1 MVERSF
7 RKAEVEGST
16 PSIGLFMDI
25 NAKYSSLKEI
35 LRSFGKVVLAYS
47 GGVDSTFLLKAAV
60 DTLGADNVIAT
71 LAVSGSLGKSQ
82 YARAIE
88 MAEVIGANV
97 REVKLGEVSDSDY
110 SANKADRCFHCK
122 GHLFRE
128 LREIAQSENIEHV
141 IYGSNA
147 DDVGDY
153 RPGNRAAQVYGVTAP
168 MAGAKLTKADIREL
182 SRQAGLK
189 TADIPASPC
198 LASRISYGIEITDE
212 KLQQVDQAEDFLR
225 EAGFVEFRVRHHG
238 EIARIEVGADDIERI
253 AAAGLRDKV
262 TAKLKDIG
270 FKFVSLDLTGFQSG
284 SLNDMLTE
292 AEKVEGLKGS

>member
-1 MVERSF
+1 
-7 RKAEVEGST
+7 
-16 PSIGLFMDI
+16 MDI
-25 NAKYSSLKEI
+25 DAKYSSLKEI
-35 LRSFGKVVLAYS
+35 LRSLGKVVLAYS

-60 DTLGADNVIAT
+60 DTLGADNVIAA

-97 REVKLGEVSDSDY
+97 VEVRLGEVSDSEY

-128 LREIAQSENIEHV
+128 LLEIARSKGIEHV
-141 IYGSNA
+141 IYGCNA
-147 DDVGDY
+147 DDVNDY
-153 RPGNRAAQVYGVTAP
+153 RPGHRAAEVYGVTAP
-168 MAGAKLTKADIREL
+168 MADARLTKADIRQL
-182 SRQAGLK
+182 SRQADLK

-198 LASRISYGIEITDE
+198 LASRISYGTEITDE
-212 KLQQVDQAEDFLR
+212 RLQQVDQAEDLLR
-225 EAGFVEFRVRHHG
+225 ESGFVEFRVRHHG
-238 EIARIEVGADDIERI
+238 EIARIEVATDDIERI
-253 AAAGLRDKV
+253 AAADMRDKIV
-262 TAKLKDIG
+262 AKLKNIG

-292 AEKVEGLKGS
+292 DEKIEGLKGS

>member
-1 MVERSF
+1 
-7 RKAEVEGST
+7 
-16 PSIGLFMDI
+16 MDI
-25 NAKYSSLKEI
+25 DAKYSSLKEI
-35 LRSFGKVVLAYS
+35 LRSLGKVVLAYS
-47 GGVDSTFLLKAAV
+47 GGVDSTFLLKATV
-60 DTLGADNVIAT
+60 DTLGADNVIAA

-88 MAEVIGANV
+88 MAEFIGANFI
-97 REVKLGEVSDSDY
+97 EVKLGEVSDSQY

-128 LREIAQSENIEHV
+128 LLEIARSKGIEHV

-147 DDVGDY
+147 DDMDDY
-153 RPGNRAAQVYGVTAP
+153 RPGNRAAEVYGVTAP
-168 MAGAKLTKADIREL
+168 MAQAQLTKADIRQL
-182 SRQAGLK
+182 SRQADLK

-225 EAGFVEFRVRHHG
+225 ESGFVEFRVRHHG
-238 EIARIEVGADDIERI
+238 EVARIEVGNDDIERM
-253 AAAGLRDKV
+253 AAAGLRDKIV
-262 TAKLKDIG
+262 AKLKNIG
-270 FKFVSLDLTGFQSG
+270 FKFVRLDLTGFQSG

-292 AEKVEGLKGS
+292 NEKIEGLKGS

>member
-1 MVERSF
+1 
-7 RKAEVEGST
+7 
-16 PSIGLFMDI
+16 MDTD
-25 NAKYSSLKEI
+25 AKYSSLKEI
-35 LRSFGKVVLAYS
+35 LRSLGKVVLAYS

-60 DTLGADNVIAT
+60 DTLGADNVIAA

-88 MAEVIGANV
+88 MAEFIGANLV
-97 REVKLGEVSDSDY
+97 EVNLGEVSDSQY

-128 LREIAQSENIEHV
+128 LLEIAKNENIEHV

-147 DDVGDY
+147 GDMDDY
-153 RPGNRAAQVYGVTAP
+153 RPGHRAAEVYGVIAP
-168 MAGAKLTKADIREL
+168 MAQANLTKADIREL

-198 LASRISYGIEITDE
+198 LASRISYGTEITDE

-225 EAGFVEFRVRHHG
+225 ESGFVEFRVRHHG
-238 EIARIEVGADDIERI
+238 EIARIEVAADDIERI
-253 AAAGLRDKV
+253 AAADMRDKV
-262 TAKLKDIG
+262 TARLKDIG

-292 AEKVEGLKGS
+292 NEKAAGLKGS

>member
-1 MVERSF
+1 ME
-7 RKAEVEGST
+7 
-16 PSIGLFMDI
+16 IDD
-25 NAKYSSLKEI
+25 KYSSLKEI
-35 LRSFGKVVLAYS
+35 LRSLGRVVLAYS

-60 DTLGADNVIAT
+60 DTLGADNVIAA

-88 MAEVIGANV
+88 MAEVIGIAV
-97 REVKLGEVSDSDY
+97 RKIKLGEVSDSDY

-128 LREIAQSENIEHV
+128 LRKIAERENIEHV

-147 DDVGDY
+147 DDMDDY
-153 RPGNRAAQVYGVTAP
+153 RPGNRAAEVYGVTAP
-168 MAGAKLTKADIREL
+168 MAQAQLTKADIRQL
-182 SRQAGLK
+182 SREANLK

-212 KLQQVDQAEDFLR
+212 KLRQVDQAEDFLR
-225 EAGFVEFRVRHHG
+225 ESGFVEFRVRHHG
-238 EIARIEVGADDIERI
+238 EIARIEVATNDIERI
-253 AAAGLRDKV
+253 AAAGMRNKV
-262 TAKLKDIG
+262 TTKLKDIG

-292 AEKVEGLKGS
+292 KEKVEGLKGS